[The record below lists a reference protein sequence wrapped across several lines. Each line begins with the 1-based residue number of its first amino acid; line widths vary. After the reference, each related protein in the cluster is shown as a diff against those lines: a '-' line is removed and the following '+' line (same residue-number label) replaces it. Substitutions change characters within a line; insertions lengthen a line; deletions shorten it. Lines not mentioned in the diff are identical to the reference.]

1 MTGWWNK
8 NVHSKV
14 PFKGKTMTRSW
25 NKNVH
30 TKVSFKGSRMTGS
43 WNKNV
48 HSKETHHSRDH
59 SRYLSLAKSH

>member
-1 MTGWWNK
+1 MG
-8 NVHSKV
+8 
-14 PFKGKTMTRSW
+14 SW

-48 HSKETHHSRDH
+48 HTKISFK
-59 SRYLSLAKSH
+59 AA

>member
-1 MTGWWNK
+1 MTG
-8 NVHSKV
+8 
-14 PFKGKTMTRSW
+14 SW

-48 HSKETHHSRDH
+48 HTKISFK
-59 SRYLSLAKSH
+59 AA